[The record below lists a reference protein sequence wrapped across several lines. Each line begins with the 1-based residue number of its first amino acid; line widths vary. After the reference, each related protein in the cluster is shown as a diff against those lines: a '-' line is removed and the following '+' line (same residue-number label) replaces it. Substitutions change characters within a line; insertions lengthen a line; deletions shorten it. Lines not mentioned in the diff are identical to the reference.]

1 MKRDL
6 VDMCIQTINLPV
18 KDIAA
23 FCKCHRF
30 RELAL
35 FGSDAKGKLRKGS
48 DVDLLV
54 ELKPDAQVGI

>member
-1 MKRDL
+1 
-6 VDMCIQTINLPV
+6 MCTQTINLPV

-35 FGSDAKGKLRKGS
+35 FGSAAKGKLRKGS
-48 DVDLLV
+48 YVDLLV
-54 ELKPDAQVGI
+54 GFEPDAQVGI